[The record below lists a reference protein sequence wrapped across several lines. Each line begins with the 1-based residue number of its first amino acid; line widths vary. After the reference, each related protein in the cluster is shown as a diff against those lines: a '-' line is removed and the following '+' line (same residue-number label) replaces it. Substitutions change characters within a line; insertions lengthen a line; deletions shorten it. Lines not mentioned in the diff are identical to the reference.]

1 VYVLYIANKNYSS
14 WSLRPW
20 ILMRELGIAFEE
32 RLVPFEPGPVQTAFR
47 SFSPTGRVPCLLD
60 GPARIW
66 DSLAITEYLAERQL
80 DVWPAAHEARSWA
93 RCAAA
98 EMHSGFS
105 ALRNACPMSCGVR
118 IRLHKISESLASDL
132 DRLEELWTEGLER
145 FGGPFLAGARFSAVD
160 AFFAP
165 VVFRIQTYALKL
177 FPRSAQY
184 AARMLEVAGM
194 RSWYADALAET
205 WRDSTHEAEMIQYGK
220 VLEDQRAPR
229 AGREPP

>member
-1 VYVLYIANKNYSS
+1 MYILYIANKNYSS
-14 WSLRPW
+14 WSPRPW
-20 ILMRELGIAFEE
+20 LLMRELGIPFEE
-32 RLVPFEPGPVQTAFR
+32 RLVPFEPGAVQTAFR

-60 GPARIW
+60 GPTRIW

-80 DVWPAAHEARSWA
+80 DVWPAAQDARAWA

-98 EMHSGFS
+98 EMHSGFG
-105 ALRNACPMSCGVR
+105 ALRGACAMTCGLR
-118 IRLHKISESLASDL
+118 IRLTKISESLASDL

-145 FGGPFLAGARFSAVD
+145 FGGPFLAGPRFSAVD

-194 RSWYADALAET
+194 RSWYTDALAES
-205 WRDSTHEAEMIQYGK
+205 WRDAGHEAEVLQYGK
-220 VLEDQRAPR
+220 VVEDLRAPS
-229 AGREPP
+229 AAP